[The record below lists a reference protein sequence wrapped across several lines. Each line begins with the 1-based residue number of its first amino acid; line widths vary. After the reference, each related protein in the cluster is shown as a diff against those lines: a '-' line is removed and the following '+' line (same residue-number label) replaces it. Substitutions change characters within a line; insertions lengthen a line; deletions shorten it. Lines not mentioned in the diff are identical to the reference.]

1 MINDQKR
8 KIYGAYE
15 TPVDIFWK
23 YIYPEI
29 KDVLWDYVWVDLFCG
44 SGNLI
49 LPLLE
54 AVGEDERLPFFRE
67 HIYCFDVLP
76 EMIKMAIKRA
86 MDYGIPRDVA
96 TAHIRVQDT
105 MKSYPKELLNLNYPV
120 YHITNPPYLYIGYIR
135 KHKETQFWLDYF
147 EGEKKGL
154 QDLYQIALIN
164 DMLHGIPKMVYIIP
178 TNFLF
183 GYSVSNK
190 ARMML
195 LEKYYINKVII
206 FEKRIFEYT
215 GQHVGIFFFKRK
227 RKTKHEPQ
235 KFVLIKIN
243 SNAFGEKR
251 DITILPKNYYRA
263 GTEFEFFVS
272 EFKSEKPLKVK
283 YYLFLDDII
292 KNPGNYRITG
302 IDSNSYKSG
311 RGYTIREFH
320 VSKELYEK
328 IKNND
333 LFVKTIDGVSPK
345 DRAGLYFIRE
355 VFGVDCIV
363 VTRSPYRTHPIQIF
377 LEPTLNYED
386 RLLLKEYFNKLLN
399 YFREITDSEFMTTYK
414 YVNKQITR
422 KYLGLTQTRK
432 LIETFPI
439 LELGENEKEKFR
451 ELVLN
456 GTPQEIIKFIK
467 NLKSKKKITLNAWIK
482 P

>member
-1 MINDQKR
+1 MMDYLKR

-15 TPVDIFWK
+15 TPIDIFWK
-23 YIYPEI
+23 HIYPEI
-29 KDVLWDYVWVDLFCG
+29 KDILWEYIWVDLFCG

-49 LPLLE
+49 LPILE
-54 AVGEDERLPFFRE
+54 DIEKDERVSFFE
-67 HIYCFDVLP
+67 DHIYCFDILP
-76 EMIKMAIKRA
+76 EMVKMAIKRA
-86 MDYGIPRDVA
+86 VDYGIPKDIA
-96 TAHIRVQDT
+96 MAHIRIRDT
-105 MKSYPKELLNLNYPV
+105 MKYYPKELLNLSYPI

-147 EGEKKGL
+147 NAEKKGL

-164 DMLHGIPKMVYIIP
+164 DMLHDIPKMIYIIP

-190 ARMML
+190 ARLIL

-206 FEKRIFEYT
+206 FEKKIFEYT
-215 GQHVGIFFFKRK
+215 GQHVGIFFFERK

-235 KFVLIKIN
+235 KFVMIKIN
-243 SNAFGEKR
+243 SINTFGEQR
-251 DITILPKNYYRA
+251 NITILPENYYRA

-292 KNPGNYRITG
+292 KNPGNYRIIG

-311 RGYTIREFH
+311 KGYTIREFY

-333 LFVKTIDGVSPK
+333 LFVKTIDGVSPRDK
-345 DRAGLYFIRE
+345 ASIYFVHE

-377 LEPTLNYED
+377 LEPTLKYED

-422 KYLGLTQTRK
+422 KYLGLTQVRK

-439 LELGENEKEKFR
+439 LELDEHEKEKFR
-451 ELVLN
+451 QLVFN
-456 GTPQEIIKFIK
+456 GMPQEIIKFIK
-467 NLKSKKKITLNAWIK
+467 KFRSKKRITLDAWV
-482 P
+482 